1 MHYQILHNSTAA
13 MLTEVKSAIPWDLA
27 DKKTQKVR
35 FSSASFYI
43 VVDGIRSESVRA
55 ASNALKSYVGKWNGV
70 RCRGP
75 KALKTERRR
84 WMRMREMRQPD
95 TSKGVYLSQT
105 LRYRNVLLVIAPT
118 NDLMT
123 GLIGVELPSD
133 VNIKIEPY
141 ENQYE
146 LREDR

>member
-1 MHYQILHNSTAA
+1 MYPEAKST
-13 MLTEVKSAIPWDLA
+13 VPWDLA

-43 VVDGIRSESVRA
+43 VIDGIRSESVR
-55 ASNALKSYVGKWNGV
+55 SVCSTLKAYVKTCEGV

-84 WMRMREMRQPD
+84 WMRMREMRKAD
-95 TSKGVYLSQT
+95 STKGVYLSQT
-105 LRYRNVLLVIAPT
+105 LRHRSVLLVIQPT
-118 NDLMT
+118 NDMVA
-123 GLIGVELPSD
+123 GLIGIELPSD
-133 VNIKIEPY
+133 VNIRIEPY
-141 ENQYE
+141 DNNQYD